1 MKSIRKKTIIGNK
14 RLSSLVAICAAF
26 VAVLFTVVAHPQFSH
41 AESHYMSAVIAG
53 DNGEVDFSPGI
64 SDAVVKFSYTKTSS
78 QAASSK
84 IYDAKITLNN
94 LPITSGQKKASIT
107 LPVGMLWVDD
117 ASKDQNLL
125 SQLDTSKGTNG
136 VEKVA
141 LNQEPVLGY
150 KFSNSGTR
158 VYYFTEGSKA
168 ATINIKVRA
177 DSAVNLGY
185 IEDAIVAKV
194 EVDNELEEAR
204 IDVNVPTGASI
215 GGQFAASSP
224 TNYVGAGSTFSI
236 NKDLIRTSR
245 SHYVHTSYY
254 AVTRLITRI
263 RFTFHVDGNATI
275 QLTSTN
281 DEYSL
286 DDSDSVNGNYVITYT
301 PESAVTGNLTIPYSV
316 SFSEHA
322 VPGEVITITA
332 TGETTLWQPNS
343 PDVTL
348 AHRNSQT
355 ARYIIVANEEDVT
368 VGWST
373 LDPANIGSAHDTS
386 ANSPVREGE
395 QMTGVLGYGYINNRG
410 NTDSAPKK
418 AHITFDTDVLG
429 VMMLR
434 LPCSP
439 SGSIDS
445 IHIKTANGVDKN
457 VTVNTSCN
465 TYGMSDPISYKD
477 LGIER
482 DDYIAEVNY
491 LLGVIPA
498 ATQLRFATNSDGSRA
513 LLFIGR
519 RLDASRP
526 GYATIELFDADN
538 PERTTGVATI
548 TSNAVKDAGGINLA
562 NVASQVKTAGE
573 TLSFSIAANA
583 YGAGNNGSGYNY
595 GTETPIIYL
604 RSEAKDAAGNFL
616 PITNI
621 KVKNGPSRGNQDITS
636 LFGQITTVDTDTAK
650 VYILDGRNITDGS
663 ASISTNAVSD
673 DGKLSDN
680 RLNISFSIETSITT
694 PGQSHNVAGMVFV
707 QDPDDTSVT
716 TSSVSGD
723 PYGISIAGR
732 GGMIRAA
739 TTNYYQ
745 IRQSASVLTENSG
758 KHTSSDAWLTWSEG
772 LNPITIG
779 LVEGSVA
786 DMKVSLINNSGVQ
799 ISEPVTVY
807 SPIPKKDQDWGSLSY
822 DNQPFKFSTTL
833 TGAVA
838 NPDTEHFIIAYG
850 RNVTPTD
857 NGDAIG
863 NEEDKFT
870 TDTTSWTDSDWRE
883 VNCIKIT
890 AANIPANQPDSID
903 TYEFTYRLKV
913 ADLDLASD
921 GLINTWRPLFF
932 QQLVNSSN
940 DTFAGWYKG
949 SYVSLQLANGLVS
962 GEIFYDTNENGKKDT
977 NEQNLQ
983 EAGWKIDLYDK
994 ISDRLVRSVETN
1006 ADGQYSIVEL
1016 IANPDSYYMVVTNKH
1031 PLGGTGTAYLFTQ
1044 KGNTSSVGEYN
1055 TDNQAEGDRTSTPA
1069 HTTARIA
1076 SVSPSQ
1082 TPGEASYNIGVVKYV
1097 ETTQYTGSIVF
1108 NDQDNKF
1115 STRPNIVTLTA
1126 NASDGSQHIVE
1137 INVLE
1142 NGSFTANLPQYAS
1155 TGDKLTYTFSSSDL
1169 ANYDKTEQL
1178 TGNNFTLTYTQK
1190 TATLTVHHYE
1200 TGSTTQILPDNVDT
1214 VYYGQQYETQQGDV
1228 DTEYEFDSVEGE
1240 NSGTVSGDVVVTYYY
1255 KKKINETPDEPE
1267 TPVQIPATI
1276 IIQFMGPDGMEI
1288 RPIER
1293 IEGHVGESYN
1303 YDAPEI
1309 AGYIFDTA
1317 GENNLVFTV
1326 EERIVTYHY
1335 KLAEPE
1341 VPGTTD
1347 PTENPDPTTPTNPT
1361 GPTDTS
1367 DSTVT
1372 PEEIDAGEATD
1383 IADNSD
1389 AAKTADA
1396 TDSTAALGVPN
1407 TSGPNGAKPNAG
1419 EADMSYLLTWGM
1431 CVLAST
1437 SISLLALGV
1446 KRSNKRLQ
1454 K

>member
-1 MKSIRKKTIIGNK
+1 MTVCLYS
-14 RLSSLVAICAAF
+14 
-26 VAVLFTVVAHPQFSH
+26 VAVLCLSIFCSQSSY
-41 AESHYMSAVIAG
+41 AESRYMSAVITG

-64 SDAVVKFSYTKTSS
+64 SDTVVDFSYAKSAA
-78 QAASSK
+78 QAADSK

-117 ASKDQNLL
+117 ASKDENLL

-141 LNQEPVLGY
+141 LDQEPVLGY

-185 IEDAIVAKV
+185 IEDAIVVKT
-194 EVDNELEEAR
+194 EVDNELEEAHV
-204 IDVNVPTGASI
+204 DVNVPTGVSI
-215 GGQFAASSP
+215 GGLFFASDP
-224 TNYVGAGSTFSI
+224 VNYVGAGSTFSI
-236 NKDLIRTSR
+236 NKDYIRSAR
-245 SHYVHTSYY
+245 SHHVHTSYY

-275 QLTSTN
+275 QLTSTD

-286 DDSDSVNGNYVITYT
+286 DDSDAVNGNYVITYA
-301 PESAVTGNLTIPYSV
+301 PESAVTGSLTIPYSV
-316 SFSEHA
+316 SFPEDA
-322 VPGEVITITA
+322 VPGEIVTITA
-332 TGETTLWQPNS
+332 TGETSFWQPEGPNI
-343 PDVTL
+343 TI
-348 AHRNSQT
+348 AYNNSQN
-355 ARYIIVANEEDVT
+355 ARYIIVSNEEDVT
-368 VGWST
+368 VGWNT
-373 LDPANIGSAHDTS
+373 LNPANSGSAHNIS
-386 ANSPVREGE
+386 VNSPVRSVE
-395 QMTGVLGYGYINNRG
+395 QMTGALGYGYVNNRG
-410 NTDSAPKK
+410 NLDSAPKI
-418 AHITFDTDVLG
+418 AHMTFETDVLG

-439 SGSIDS
+439 SSSIES
-445 IHIKTANGVDKN
+445 IHIKTVSGVDKS
-457 VTVNTSCN
+457 VAVNTSCN
-465 TYGMSDPISYKD
+465 AYGMSDPISYKD

-482 DDYIAEVNY
+482 DDYVAEVNY

-498 ATQLRFATNSDGSRA
+498 ATQLRNAAVSDGTRA
-513 LLFIGR
+513 FLFTGR

-526 GYATIELFDADN
+526 GHATIEIFDADN

-548 TSNAVKDAGGINLA
+548 TSNASKDIGGFDVAKIN
-562 NVASQVKTAGE
+562 SQIKTAGE
-573 TLSFSIAANA
+573 GLSFSTTVST
-583 YGAGNNGSGYNY
+583 YGVSNKGPGYIY

-650 VYILDGRNITDGS
+650 VYILDGRNVADGFANISSLTVSEDGEQS
-663 ASISTNAVSD
+663 ADQLI
-673 DGKLSDN
+673 
-680 RLNISFSIETSITT
+680 ISFSIETSVTT
-694 PGQSHNVAGMVFV
+694 PSQSHNISEMIFV

-716 TSSVSGD
+716 TNSVSGD

-732 GGMIRAA
+732 GDMIRAA

-779 LVEGSVA
+779 FVEGSAA
-786 DMKVSLINNSGVQ
+786 DMKVSLVNNSGVL

-807 SPIPKKDQDWGSLSY
+807 SPIPKKDQGWGTLSY
-822 DNQPFKFSTTL
+822 DNQPFKFSTAL

-838 NPDTEHFIIAYG
+838 NLDTEHFTIAYG

-857 NGDAIG
+857 NGDAIE
-863 NEEDKFT
+863 NEEEKFT
-870 TDTTSWTDSDWRE
+870 TDTTGWTDSDWQD

-890 AANIPANQPDSID
+890 ATNIPANQPGSVD
-903 TYEFTYRLKV
+903 TYEFAYRLKV
-913 ADLDLASD
+913 ADLDSASD
-921 GLINTWRPLFF
+921 GLVNTWRPLFF

-962 GEIFYDTNENGKKDT
+962 GEIFHDTNENGKKDT
-977 NEQNLQ
+977 DEQNLQ

-1031 PLGGTGTAYLFTQ
+1031 PLGDTGTVYLFTQ

-1082 TPGEASYNIGVVKYV
+1082 TPGEASYNIGVVEYV
-1097 ETTQYTGSIVF
+1097 ETTQYAGSIIF

-1115 STRPNIVTLTA
+1115 GTRPSIVTLTA
-1126 NASDGSQHIVE
+1126 NASDGSQHMVE

-1142 NGSFTANLPQYAS
+1142 NGSFTADLPQYAS
-1155 TGDKLTYTFSSSDL
+1155 TGDKLTYTFSSPDL

-1200 TGSTTQILPDNVDT
+1200 IGSTTQILPDNVDT
-1214 VYYGQQYETQQGDV
+1214 VYYGQQYETQQGNV
-1228 DTEYEFDSVEGE
+1228 GTEYEFDSVEGE
-1240 NSGTVSGDVVVTYYY
+1240 NSGAVSGDVVVTYYY

-1267 TPVQIPATI
+1267 TPEIPEVPTRVPMTVTVRFVD
-1276 IIQFMGPDGMEI
+1276 QDDNEI
-1288 RPIER
+1288 KAPEL
-1293 IEGHVGESYN
+1293 IEGFIGDN
-1303 YDAPEI
+1303 YDYSVPEI
-1309 AGYIFDTA
+1309 NGYILEVDGGT
-1317 GENNLVFTV
+1317 NLVF
-1326 EERIVTYHY
+1326 
-1335 KLAEPE
+1335 AE
-1341 VPGTTD
+1341 D
-1347 PTENPDPTTPTNPT
+1347 NQ
-1361 GPTDTS
+1361 
-1367 DSTVT
+1367 TVT
-1372 PEEIDAGEATD
+1372 FRYRPI
-1383 IADNSD
+1383 
-1389 AAKTADA
+1389 
-1396 TDSTAALGVPN
+1396 ALGVPD
-1407 TSGPNGAKPNAG
+1407 TSGRDGVGPNVG
-1419 EADMSYLLTWGM
+1419 EVNISYMFTWGM
-1431 CVLAST
+1431 CVFVST
-1437 SISLLALGV
+1437 SISLFILGAM
-1446 KRSNKRLQ
+1446 RLR
-1454 K
+1454 KNLKKN